1 MARRLQIGLRT
12 SKTKILKFKIKRRL
26 TAMAN
31 APVKAIKKGKKLGAV
46 KPLTNLRPLTNVRPL
61 TRVS

>member
-1 MARRLQIGLRT
+1 
-12 SKTKILKFKIKRRL
+12 
-26 TAMAN
+26 MAN

-46 KPLTNLRPLTNVRPL
+46 KPLMSQRPLSSIRPL